1 MITVAKADLA
11 KKVEELGVTG
21 KIANISVQKIIDTIV
36 NTLKQNEKVHI
47 TGFGSFNV
55 KIKRARIA
63 RNPKTGAKVDL
74 PERKTVFFKASK
86 ELKSDI
92 RSIG

>member
-1 MITVAKADLA
+1 MSTIAKVDLA
-11 KKVEELGVTG
+11 KKVEQLGIIG
-21 KIANISVQKIIDTIV
+21 KTANIAVQKIIDTIV
-36 NTLKQNEKVHI
+36 NALKQSEKVYI
-47 TGFGSFNV
+47 VGFGSFNV

-63 RNPKTGAKVDL
+63 RNPKTGTRVDV